1 MALFRLIKS
10 GESGLNLNLM
20 DLYGRDIEVPDL
32 LTILKTVF
40 SRKPIIIKIK
50 GYSAR
55 LINRIIRVQQ
65 YVDRE
70 VEKEIKKAKV

>member
-40 SRKPIIIKIK
+40 NRKPIVIRIK

-55 LINRIIRVQQ
+55 LINRIIKVQQ

-70 VEKEIKKAKV
+70 VEKEIKKAT